1 MSVTVHQRPGV
12 YSAYDASSL
21 VSGRS
26 AGGVVGLAGVNTKAQ
41 AGMVHLVTRY
51 EQAVTIF
58 GDDGE
63 EGMAELIRLALK
75 NGASAVAAV
84 AVANES
90 GYQAAFDALAAVENI
105 AVVICGS
112 TSQSVQQALRDS
124 VAQASA
130 ARMERIAVVAGGV
143 EEGVSALVARA
154 KADGCHFIKIMV
166 SGIMEFD
173 RFGGLT
179 DTPCSPEMTRDMIAI
194 AHDAGFAVM
203 AHANGVEAVSRALSA
218 GVDSI
223 EHGAYLDRDTIH
235 QLAETGAVWVPTLA
249 AYGNLRG
256 LGRFPDEALNP
267 LTALQ
272 QENVAY
278 AASIGAKIACGSD
291 AGAYAVPHST
301 GAEDE
306 ARLLREAL
314 GDRTDAVLTEGERVI
329 REKF

>member
-1 MSVTVHQRPGV
+1 MFGDCHIHMILDGV
-12 YSAYDASSL
+12 YYRAAIDHQ
-21 VSGRS
+21 
-26 AGGVVGLAGVNTKAQ
+26 KE
-41 AGMVHLVTRY
+41 HPD
-51 EQAVTIF
+51 E
-58 GDDGE
+58 
-63 EGMAELIRLALK
+63 ELIRSRLAD
-75 NGASAVAAV
+75 
-84 AVANES
+84 
-90 GYQAAFDALAAVENI
+90 YQKRGVTF
-105 AVVICGS
+105 
-112 TSQSVQQALRDS
+112 LRD
-124 VAQASA
+124 
-130 ARMERIAVVAGGV
+130 GGDAW
-143 EEGVSALVARA
+143 GVSLLASRLAEEYGITYRTPAFPICRKGHYGGFIGLSFSDMGEYKALVARA

-223 EHGAYLDRDTIH
+223 EHGAYLDRDTLH